1 MQNQKQ
7 GVKTAPMYLL
17 RSYSI
22 VSRTSRLTWGQFYQK
37 LHKSQWHKKQ
47 KQLWLRYAQKLYA
60 RFARLDAKASDQKKR
75 VLEQIL

>member
-47 KQLWLRYAQKLYA
+47 KQL
-60 RFARLDAKASDQKKR
+60 
-75 VLEQIL
+75 